1 MQIPDSH
8 FYDKAWQQAR
18 QSSSLYQ
25 HEQDPAAWTAFW
37 DVFAPTYLKICHAQ
51 MPANRTLV
59 RRWKDEGILDA
70 ASRVLD
76 IGCGPGTYTLPLGE
90 AAGEVVGLDVAG
102 KMLEALVA
110 EAAKQGLSSIRP
122 LQADWE
128 ELETEGEYDL
138 VVAANSPAIR
148 CRKTLLKMKQAS
160 RNRCLYLCYAGKL
173 SRTLRHL
180 LWKNIMGEEM
190 QGNAFDITYPF
201 SILYR
206 EGHHPHVSFVE
217 QSYTLEESAAKVL
230 ENYRAYFRIF
240 GKTGPA
246 VDRILEAGVREYSQN
261 GLVTETV
268 SYKLAI
274 MWW

>member
-8 FYDKAWQQAR
+8 FYDRAWQQAR

-37 DVFAPTYLKICHAQ
+37 DVFAPTYLKICRAQ

-102 KMLEALVA
+102 KMLETLAA
-110 EAAKQGLSSIRP
+110 EAERQELRNIRP

-128 ELETEGEYDL
+128 EMEPGAEYDL
-138 VVAANSPAIR
+138 VFAANSPAIR

-160 RNRCLYLCYAGKL
+160 RGRCLYLCYAGQL
-173 SRTLRHL
+173 SPTLRHR
-180 LWKNIMGEEM
+180 LWQKIVGEEM
-190 QGNAFDITYPF
+190 QGNAFDISYPF
-201 SILYR
+201 NILHR
-206 EGHHPHVSFVE
+206 EGHYPHVSFVE
-217 QSYTLEESAAKVL
+217 QAYTLEESAEKVL
-230 ENYRAYFRIF
+230 ENYRAYFQIF

-246 VDRILEAGVREYSQN
+246 VDQILEESVRESSRN
-261 GLVTETV
+261 GLITENV
-268 SYKLAI
+268 SYKLAV

>member
-1 MQIPDSH
+1 MNIPDSL
-8 FYDKAWQQAR
+8 FYDRAWHQAR
-18 QSSSLYQ
+18 QSSSLYR
-25 HEQDPAAWTAFW
+25 HEQDPAAWRVFW
-37 DVFAPTYLKICHAQ
+37 DLFAPTYLKICRAQ

-59 RRWKDEGILDA
+59 RRWEDEGILDA

-90 AAGEVVGLDVAG
+90 TAGEVVGLDVAG

-110 EAAKQGLSSIRP
+110 EAAKQGLRSIRP
-122 LQADWE
+122 LQADWDE
-128 ELETEGEYDL
+128 VETEDEYDL
-138 VVAANSPAIR
+138 VVAANSPAVR
-148 CRKTLLKMKQAS
+148 CRKTLLKMKQVS
-160 RNRCLYLCYAGKL
+160 RGRCLYLCYAGKL
-173 SRTLRHL
+173 SPTLRHR

-206 EGHHPHVSFVE
+206 EGYHPHVSFVE
-217 QSYTLEESAAKVL
+217 QSYTLEESAANVL

-240 GKTGPA
+240 GKAGPA
-246 VDRILEAGVREYSQN
+246 VDRVLQEGVRASSRN
-261 GLVTETV
+261 GQVTETV